1 MTKELKSKIEA
12 NEWYTMQ
19 DLVKG
24 RVFPWATSFWA
35 VRNLVALDS
44 RKKKV
49 LAPVVTGTGRGT
61 KYHFKGSNII
71 KFVKLIEDGK
81 VRL

>member
-1 MTKELKSKIEA
+1 MTRELKTKIVGT
-12 NEWYTMQ
+12 EWYTMQ

-24 RVFPWATSFWA
+24 KVFPWATSFWA

-44 RKKKV
+44 RRKKV
-49 LAPVVTGTGRGT
+49 LKPIVTGSGRGT
-61 KYHFKGSNII
+61 KYHFKGENII
-71 KFVKLIEDGK
+71 KFIKLIDDGQ